1 MTSKALRSYNKRAL
15 ERQSIKDR
23 EVKKME
29 RKTKREMFNI
39 IKAGMA
45 DNAEVVAF
53 VDHELELLAKKNS
66 AERKPTVNQLDNK
79 KIKKVVL
86 EGIGANS
93 YTITEIIK
101 NVLANTEWADLTCS
115 RMTAIA
121 TQMAEDGDLIRE
133 VVKRKAYYKKA

>member
-1 MTSKALRSYNKRAL
+1 
-15 ERQSIKDR
+15 
-23 EVKKME
+23 ME
-29 RKTKREMFNI
+29 KKTKKEMFNI
-39 IKAGMA
+39 IKSAMA

-66 AERKPTVNQLDNK
+66 AERKPTINQLDNK
-79 KIKKVVL
+79 KIKKIVL
-86 EGIGANS
+86 DGIGTHS

-101 NVLANTEWADLTCS
+101 NVLADTEWADLTCS

-133 VVKRKAYYKKA
+133 VVKRKAYYKKS

>member
-1 MTSKALRSYNKRAL
+1 M
-15 ERQSIKDR
+15 E
-23 EVKKME
+23 KK
-29 RKTKREMFNI
+29 KTKKEMFNF
-39 IKAGMA
+39 IKSKMA
-45 DNAEVVAF
+45 DYPEVVTF
-53 VDHELELLAKKNS
+53 VDHELELLERKNS

-101 NVLANTEWADLTCS
+101 NVLVNTEWADLTCS

-133 VVKRKAYYKKA
+133 VIKRKAYYKKA

>member
-1 MTSKALRSYNKRAL
+1 
-15 ERQSIKDR
+15 
-23 EVKKME
+23 ME

-121 TQMAEDGDLIRE
+121 TQMAEDGDFIRE

>member
-1 MTSKALRSYNKRAL
+1 
-15 ERQSIKDR
+15 
-23 EVKKME
+23 ME
-29 RKTKREMFNI
+29 RRTKKEMFNI
-39 IKAGMA
+39 IRTKMA

-53 VDHELELLAKKNS
+53 CDHELELLAKKNS

-79 KIKKVVL
+79 KIKRVVL
-86 EGIGANS
+86 ERIGTNS

-121 TQMAEDGDLIRE
+121 TQMAEDGDLIRD

>member
-1 MTSKALRSYNKRAL
+1 MK
-15 ERQSIKDR
+15 Q
-23 EVKKME
+23 
-29 RKTKREMFNI
+29 KTKKEMLNI
-39 IKAGMA
+39 IRAGMA

-53 VDHELELLAKKNS
+53 VDHELELLARKNS

-86 EGIGANS
+86 EKIGTNS

>member
-1 MTSKALRSYNKRAL
+1 
-15 ERQSIKDR
+15 
-23 EVKKME
+23 ME
-29 RKTKREMFNI
+29 RKTKKEMFNF
-39 IKAGMA
+39 IKSKMA
-45 DNAEVVAF
+45 DDAEVVAF
-53 VDHELELLAKKNS
+53 CDHELELLERKNS

-86 EGIGANS
+86 EKIGTNS

-121 TQMAEDGDLIRE
+121 TQMAEEGDLIRE
-133 VVKRKAYYKKA
+133 VIKRKAYYKKA

>member
-1 MTSKALRSYNKRAL
+1 
-15 ERQSIKDR
+15 
-23 EVKKME
+23 ME

-53 VDHELELLAKKNS
+53 VDHELELLAKKNR

>member
-1 MTSKALRSYNKRAL
+1 M
-15 ERQSIKDR
+15 E
-23 EVKKME
+23 KKT
-29 RKTKREMFNI
+29 TKREMFNI
-39 IKAGMA
+39 IKTAMA

-53 VDHELELLAKKNS
+53 VDHELELLARKNS

-86 EGIGANS
+86 EGIGTNS

-101 NVLANTEWADLTCS
+101 NVLTNTEWADLTCS

>member
-1 MTSKALRSYNKRAL
+1 
-15 ERQSIKDR
+15 
-23 EVKKME
+23 ME

-53 VDHELELLAKKNS
+53 VDHELELLTKKNS

>member
-1 MTSKALRSYNKRAL
+1 
-15 ERQSIKDR
+15 
-23 EVKKME
+23 ME
-29 RKTKREMFNI
+29 KKTKKEMYNI
-39 IKAGMA
+39 IKSKMA
-45 DNAEVVAF
+45 DNAEIVTF
-53 VDHELELLAKKNS
+53 CDHELELLERKNN

-86 EGIGANS
+86 EGIGTNS

-121 TQMAEDGDLIRE
+121 TQMAENGDLIRE

>member
-1 MTSKALRSYNKRAL
+1 
-15 ERQSIKDR
+15 
-23 EVKKME
+23 ME
-29 RKTKREMFNI
+29 RKTTKKEMFNI
-39 IKAGMA
+39 IKTAMS

-53 VDHELELLAKKNS
+53 CDHELELLERKNS

-86 EGIGANS
+86 EKIGTNS

-101 NVLANTEWADLTCS
+101 NVLVNTEWADLTCS

>member
-1 MTSKALRSYNKRAL
+1 M
-15 ERQSIKDR
+15 E
-23 EVKKME
+23 KKT
-29 RKTKREMFNI
+29 TKREMFNI
-39 IKAGMA
+39 IKTAMS

-53 VDHELELLAKKNS
+53 CDHELELLERKNS

-86 EGIGANS
+86 EKIGTNS

-101 NVLANTEWADLTCS
+101 NVLADTEWADLTCS

>member
-1 MTSKALRSYNKRAL
+1 M
-15 ERQSIKDR
+15 E
-23 EVKKME
+23 KK
-29 RKTKREMFNI
+29 KTKKEMFNF
-39 IKAGMA
+39 IKSKMA
-45 DNAEVVAF
+45 DYPEVVTF
-53 VDHELELLAKKNS
+53 VDHELELLERKNN

-133 VVKRKAYYKKA
+133 VIKRKAYYKKA

>member
-1 MTSKALRSYNKRAL
+1 MAEK
-15 ERQSIKDR
+15 
-23 EVKKME
+23 
-29 RKTKREMFNI
+29 KTKREHFAELRI
-39 IKAGMA
+39 LAA
-45 DNAEVVAF
+45 DNAELIAF
-53 VDHELELLAKKNS
+53 IDHEVELLNKKNS
-66 AERKPTVNQLDNK
+66 AERKPTINQMDNK

-86 EGIGANS
+86 EKIGTNS

>member
-1 MTSKALRSYNKRAL
+1 
-15 ERQSIKDR
+15 
-23 EVKKME
+23 ME
-29 RKTKREMFNI
+29 RKTKKEMYNF
-39 IKAGMA
+39 IKSKMA
-45 DNAEVVAF
+45 DDAEVVTF
-53 VDHELELLAKKNS
+53 CDHELELLERKNS

-86 EGIGANS
+86 EKIGTNS

>member
-1 MTSKALRSYNKRAL
+1 
-15 ERQSIKDR
+15 
-23 EVKKME
+23 ME

>member
-1 MTSKALRSYNKRAL
+1 MVVGNNPPRFLRI
-15 ERQSIKDR
+15 ERCM
-23 EVKKME
+23 KME
-29 RKTKREMFNI
+29 KKTKKEMFNI
-39 IKAGMA
+39 IKEAMS

-53 VDHELELLAKKNS
+53 VDHELELLARKNS

-79 KIKKVVL
+79 KIKKIVL
-86 EGIGANS
+86 EKIGANS

-133 VVKRKAYYKKA
+133 VIKRKAYYKKA

>member
-1 MTSKALRSYNKRAL
+1 M
-15 ERQSIKDR
+15 E
-23 EVKKME
+23 KKT
-29 RKTKREMFNI
+29 TKREMFNI
-39 IKAGMA
+39 IKTAMA

-53 VDHELELLAKKNS
+53 VDHELELLARKNS

-86 EGIGANS
+86 EKIGTHS

-101 NVLANTEWADLTCS
+101 NVLADTEWADLTCS

>member
-1 MTSKALRSYNKRAL
+1 
-15 ERQSIKDR
+15 
-23 EVKKME
+23 ME
-29 RKTKREMFNI
+29 RKTKKEMYNF
-39 IKAGMA
+39 IKSKMA
-45 DNAEVVAF
+45 DDAEVVAF
-53 VDHELELLAKKNS
+53 CDHELELLERKNS

-79 KIKKVVL
+79 KIKKIVL
-86 EGIGANS
+86 EKIGTHS

-101 NVLANTEWADLTCS
+101 NVLVDTEWADLTCS

>member
-1 MTSKALRSYNKRAL
+1 MK
-15 ERQSIKDR
+15 Q
-23 EVKKME
+23 
-29 RKTKREMFNI
+29 KTKKEMFNI
-39 IKAGMA
+39 IRAGMA

-53 VDHELELLAKKNS
+53 VDHELELLERKNS

-86 EGIGANS
+86 ERIGTNS

>member
-1 MTSKALRSYNKRAL
+1 M
-15 ERQSIKDR
+15 E
-23 EVKKME
+23 KKT
-29 RKTKREMFNI
+29 TKREMFNI
-39 IKAGMA
+39 IKTAMS

-53 VDHELELLAKKNS
+53 VDHELELLARKNS

-86 EGIGANS
+86 EKIGTNS

-121 TQMAEDGDLIRE
+121 TQMAEDCSMNRE
-133 VVKRKAYYKKA
+133 VAKRNAYYKKA

>member
-1 MTSKALRSYNKRAL
+1 M
-15 ERQSIKDR
+15 E
-23 EVKKME
+23 KKT
-29 RKTKREMFNI
+29 TKREMFNI
-39 IKAGMA
+39 IKTAMA

-53 VDHELELLAKKNS
+53 VDHELELLARKNS

-86 EGIGANS
+86 EKIGTHS

-121 TQMAEDGDLIRE
+121 TQMAEDGDLIRD

>member
-1 MTSKALRSYNKRAL
+1 MEKMTKKEMFTALREMAVKAN
-15 ERQSIKDR
+15 R
-23 EVKKME
+23 EDLV
-29 RKTKREMFNI
+29 
-39 IKAGMA
+39 AGI
-45 DNAEVVAF
+45 
-53 VDHELELLAKKNS
+53 DHELELLARKNS

-86 EGIGANS
+86 EKIGTNS

>member
-1 MTSKALRSYNKRAL
+1 MEKRT
-15 ERQSIKDR
+15 
-23 EVKKME
+23 KK
-29 RKTKREMFNI
+29 EMYNI
-39 IKAGMA
+39 IKSKMA
-45 DNAEVVAF
+45 DSAEIVAF
-53 VDHELELLAKKNS
+53 CDHELELLARKNS

-86 EGIGANS
+86 EKIGTHS

-101 NVLANTEWADLTCS
+101 NVLADTEWADLTCS

-121 TQMAEDGDLIRE
+121 TQRAEDGDLIRE

>member
-1 MTSKALRSYNKRAL
+1 
-15 ERQSIKDR
+15 
-23 EVKKME
+23 ME
-29 RKTKREMFNI
+29 RKTKKEMYNF
-39 IKAGMA
+39 IKSKMA
-45 DNAEVVAF
+45 DDAEVVAF
-53 VDHELELLAKKNS
+53 CDHELELLERKNS

-86 EGIGANS
+86 EKIGTHS

>member
-1 MTSKALRSYNKRAL
+1 
-15 ERQSIKDR
+15 
-23 EVKKME
+23 ME
-29 RKTKREMFNI
+29 KKTKEEMFNI
-39 IKAGMA
+39 IRAGMA

-53 VDHELELLAKKNS
+53 CDHELELLAKKNN
-66 AERKPTVNQLDNK
+66 AERKPTINQLDNK

-86 EGIGANS
+86 EKIGTNS

>member
-1 MTSKALRSYNKRAL
+1 M
-15 ERQSIKDR
+15 E
-23 EVKKME
+23 KK
-29 RKTKREMFNI
+29 KTKKEMFNF
-39 IKAGMA
+39 IKSKMA
-45 DNAEVVAF
+45 DYPEVITF
-53 VDHELELLAKKNS
+53 VDHELELLERKNS

-101 NVLANTEWADLTCS
+101 NVLVNTEWADLTCS

-133 VVKRKAYYKKA
+133 VIKRKAYYKKA

>member
-1 MTSKALRSYNKRAL
+1 M
-15 ERQSIKDR
+15 E
-23 EVKKME
+23 KK
-29 RKTKREMFNI
+29 KTKKEMFNF
-39 IKAGMA
+39 IKSKMA
-45 DNAEVVAF
+45 DYPEGVTF
-53 VDHELELLAKKNS
+53 VDHELELLERKNS

-133 VVKRKAYYKKA
+133 VIKRKAYYKKA

>member
-1 MTSKALRSYNKRAL
+1 
-15 ERQSIKDR
+15 
-23 EVKKME
+23 ME
-29 RKTKREMFNI
+29 RRTKKEMFNI
-39 IKAGMA
+39 IKEAMS

-53 VDHELELLAKKNS
+53 VEHELELLERKNS

-79 KIKKVVL
+79 KVKKVVL
-86 EGIGANS
+86 EKIGTNS

>member
-1 MTSKALRSYNKRAL
+1 
-15 ERQSIKDR
+15 
-23 EVKKME
+23 ME
-29 RKTKREMFNI
+29 KKTKKQMFNF
-39 IKAGMA
+39 IKSKMA

-53 VDHELELLAKKNS
+53 CDHELELLERKNS

-79 KIKKVVL
+79 EIKKVVL
-86 EGIGANS
+86 EKIGTHS

-121 TQMAEDGDLIRE
+121 TQMAENGDLIRE

>member
-1 MTSKALRSYNKRAL
+1 
-15 ERQSIKDR
+15 
-23 EVKKME
+23 ME
-29 RKTKREMFNI
+29 RKTTKREMFNI
-39 IKAGMA
+39 IKTAMA

-53 VDHELELLAKKNS
+53 VDHELELLARKNS

-86 EGIGANS
+86 EGIGTNS

-101 NVLANTEWADLTCS
+101 NVLADTEWADLTCS

>member
-1 MTSKALRSYNKRAL
+1 M
-15 ERQSIKDR
+15 E
-23 EVKKME
+23 KKT
-29 RKTKREMFNI
+29 TKREMFNI
-39 IKAGMA
+39 IKTAMA

-53 VDHELELLAKKNS
+53 VDHELELLARKNN

-86 EGIGANS
+86 EKIGTNS

>member
-1 MTSKALRSYNKRAL
+1 
-15 ERQSIKDR
+15 
-23 EVKKME
+23 ME
-29 RKTKREMFNI
+29 RKTKKKEMFNF
-39 IKAGMA
+39 IKSKMS
-45 DNAEVVAF
+45 DYPEVVAF
-53 VDHELELLAKKNS
+53 VDHELELLARKNS

-86 EGIGANS
+86 EGIGTNS

-101 NVLANTEWADLTCS
+101 NVLANTEWADLTRS

-133 VVKRKAYYKKA
+133 VIKRKAYYKEA